1 MKRRKK
7 RTRKPILERV
17 ATEENEKVYKPLKWR
32 LPMLELPDGRDEGNI
47 SREERM
53 EKLLTEHEVMWE
65 EMQDVYND
73 FWTARDKYYRYLINN
88 KFMELED
95 FHIYKM
101 VLGRRNKK

>member
-7 RTRKPILERV
+7 RTRKPTVERV
-17 ATEENEKVYKPLKWR
+17 VTGENEKAYKPLKWR
-32 LPMLELPDGRDEGNI
+32 LPMLELPDGRKDAEI

-53 EKLLTEHEVMWE
+53 EKLLIEHEVMWD

-73 FWTARDKYYRYLINN
+73 FWNARDKYYKYLVSNN
-88 KFMELED
+88 FMELED